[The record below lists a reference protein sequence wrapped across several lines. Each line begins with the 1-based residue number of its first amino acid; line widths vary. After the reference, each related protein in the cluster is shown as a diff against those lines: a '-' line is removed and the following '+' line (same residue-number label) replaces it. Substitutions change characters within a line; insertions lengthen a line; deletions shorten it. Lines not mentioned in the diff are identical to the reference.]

1 MIDHNYWHFG
11 IPVYKASAFYQFVST
26 DSDVQGTQTQSQWR
40 VEINKD
46 RFIEIIF
53 FTHNSSLR

>member
-1 MIDHNYWHFG
+1 MIDPNYRHFG

-26 DSDVQGTQTQSQWR
+26 DSDVQGTQTQSQRR

-46 RFIEIIF
+46 RFII